1 MKQFI
6 CDLFRGPQNRSWDLA
21 RIIGAKAAIIYPF
34 PFIYA
39 ALDKG
44 TLPDP
49 AAWGTGYAAVLL
61 AIGGMIGLKDL
72 GVAKANATP
81 PAT

>member
-1 MKQFI
+1 MSVI
-6 CDLFRGPQNRSWDLA
+6 ADLFKGPQNKAWDLA
-21 RIIGAKAAIIYPF
+21 RIIGAKAALVYPM

-39 ALDKG
+39 AIHKG

-61 AIGGMIGLKDL
+61 AIGGMIGVKD
-72 GVAKANATP
+72 VATAKANATP
-81 PAT
+81 PAA